1 MICAGKLEIPQ
12 EALYK
17 KNVLITR
24 GRFRP
29 FTLLHNDML
38 MGAASQFFCTSS
50 DGANLASQ
58 DGDAYQECVYR
69 DDTLVLLELTT
80 RDMMEVRALLLSVR
94 QLYVSGLHGN
104 GQAPVSP
111 SGCRL
116 WCPSPEEHAVPTG
129 AVGVLWEIA

>member
-1 MICAGKLEIPQ
+1 MLKHPQHLTHTGAGKLEIPQ

-38 MGAASQFFCTSS
+38 MGAASQFFCNST
-50 DGANLASQ
+50 DGPVASQ
-58 DGDAYQECVYR
+58 DGDAYNECVYR

-80 RDMMEVRALLLSVR
+80 RDMMEVLAALLSIA
-94 QLYVSGLHGN
+94 QLLPTDNIMMIVN
-104 GQAPVSP
+104 
-111 SGCRL
+111 C
-116 WCPSPEEHAVPTG
+116 VP
-129 AVGVLWEIA
+129 A

>member
-1 MICAGKLEIPQ
+1 MHYLMMCAGKLEIPQ

-50 DGANLASQ
+50 DGTSLANQSIASQ
-58 DGDAYQECVYR
+58 DGDAYNECVYR

-80 RDMMEVRALLLSVR
+80 RDMMEVLVVMLSVA
-94 QLYVSGLHGN
+94 QLQLTVIR
-104 GQAPVSP
+104 
-111 SGCRL
+111 CC
-116 WCPSPEEHAVPTG
+116 W
-129 AVGVLWEIA
+129 

>member
-1 MICAGKLEIPQ
+1 MSRALLRQTLILCQKTSNTAVPCTAGALQIPQ

-38 MGAASQFFCTSS
+38 MGAASQFFCDPEGTGALTSQEIVGDS
-50 DGANLASQ
+50 
-58 DGDAYQECVYR
+58 GDAYTECVYR

-80 RDMMEVRALLLSVR
+80 RDMMEVCA
-94 QLYVSGLHGN
+94 
-104 GQAPVSP
+104 
-111 SGCRL
+111 
-116 WCPSPEEHAVPTG
+116 
-129 AVGVLWEIA
+129 

>member
-1 MICAGKLEIPQ
+1 MMRAGKLEIPQ

-50 DGANLASQ
+50 DGTSIATQSLASQ
-58 DGDAYQECVYR
+58 DGDAYNECVYR

-80 RDMMEVRALLLSVR
+80 RDMMEVLVFVLPVA
-94 QLYVSGLHGN
+94 QLQLTV
-104 GQAPVSP
+104 AT
-111 SGCRL
+111 C
-116 WCPSPEEHAVPTG
+116 
-129 AVGVLWEIA
+129 